1 MTAAAQTVVNESVC
15 LDTKPAITDYQSSL
29 SAAPTST
36 LMPKTVDYGHG
47 HGMSSKDD
55 NILNRLNGLS
65 FKTFLVTL
73 TLNVSDPGATVERIS
88 YGERIVLRPDPL
100 PLDRGYEK
108 GEFQSCK
115 AYLSLLKQDV
125 PLQCKNCCS
134 LLNY

>member
-1 MTAAAQTVVNESVC
+1 MTAAAQTAVNESVC

-65 FKTFLVTL
+65 FKTFLVT
-73 TLNVSDPGATVERIS
+73 
-88 YGERIVLRPDPL
+88 
-100 PLDRGYEK
+100 
-108 GEFQSCK
+108 
-115 AYLSLLKQDV
+115 
-125 PLQCKNCCS
+125 
-134 LLNY
+134 